1 MGKANPPSSALKVSG
16 QAIDTISWRATPNA
30 PFAPCDHFRAS
41 SPVYASQTS
50 KEGETYRQHHHA
62 TLLRAA
68 RRTPLRT
75 PFQAHPSTSFT
86 IDYIQVSVIPRR
98 RRVTYPATALARVA
112 LGYCVPGGVHQSF
125 ALRQFRVSRAPLRFE
140 NLEGKLTPTDA
151 HGWRHWSG
159 PGGAGCPTGAS
170 RPVVGFDICE
180 SVQAESVRHSRTTE
194 GRGPLW
200 EALHVNH
207 DPCAYRYSPRDG
219 SKYGEGLIV

>member
-140 NLEGKLTPTDA
+140 NLEGKTHTNRRSWL
-151 HGWRHWSG
+151 
-159 PGGAGCPTGAS
+159 
-170 RPVVGFDICE
+170 
-180 SVQAESVRHSRTTE
+180 
-194 GRGPLW
+194 
-200 EALHVNH
+200 EALVRTRGRRLPHRCIQACCRLRHLRV
-207 DPCAYRYSPRDG
+207 SPGRIG
-219 SKYGEGLIV
+219 STFSNNRGEGAALGGITR